1 MVEDQGKEI
10 TQWTFLDVN
19 RYEVCQKQCDDRGTC
34 ESFRYCENDANPS
47 STCYL
52 FGKNLFGNESLV
64 QKKGCYTSY
73 LSCSFGMK
81 SDNILIDY
89 IIDNLTKYDWKIN
102 KYLIT
107 NRTR

>member
-1 MVEDQGKEI
+1 
-10 TQWTFLDVN
+10 
-19 RYEVCQKQCDDRGTC
+19 
-34 ESFRYCENDANPS
+34 
-47 STCYL
+47 
-52 FGKNLFGNESLV
+52 
-64 QKKGCYTSY
+64 
-73 LSCSFGMK
+73 MK